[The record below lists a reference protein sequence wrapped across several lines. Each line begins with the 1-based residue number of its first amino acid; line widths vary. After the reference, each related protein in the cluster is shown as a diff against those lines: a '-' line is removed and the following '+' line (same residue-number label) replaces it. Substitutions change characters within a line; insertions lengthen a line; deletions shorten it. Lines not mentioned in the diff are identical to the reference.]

1 MSLKKNFLYSS
12 VLTLSNYVFPLIVYP
27 YVSRTLGLSNIGI
40 VYFVDNLVNYFVL
53 ISLMGITTVGIRE
66 IASARNDKTKLS
78 KTFNSLLAL
87 TTISTIVAIIVLWI
101 AMYTIPT
108 LTPYQDLLYVGLI
121 KIFFNLFLIEWF
133 FMGMENFKYI
143 TNRSLIIRCLYVLCV
158 FILVKDIQDYKIY
171 YVLSVAVVV
180 ANATI
185 NTLYSRKFIHYSLKA
200 INIRPFYRPFL
211 IMGAYALLTNVYL
224 YLNSVW
230 LGFAADTNEVGFFTT
245 ATKLHTI
252 IMSILLAF
260 TNILFPHMSNLLS
273 EGRNKEFWEK
283 INISFDAIFLFA
295 FPSCIYML
303 IAGPELLHLVVGNG
317 FEGSYLPL
325 RIISPLILV
334 IGIEQILVIQ
344 ILMATHCDSIV
355 LRNTFIGAVVSIIF
369 NIPLAH
375 TLGAVG
381 SAIVWVIAESTIMCL
396 SIISIYKKH
405 KYSFPYE
412 RLVTYITSYI
422 PLLVVLLFVYDY
434 LENNYAIIT
443 VLAIITVVYA
453 LTNEIFIIKNNIAQ
467 QLVQSIHSYIKNFI

>member
-1 MSLKKNFLYSS
+1 
-12 VLTLSNYVFPLIVYP
+12 
-27 YVSRTLGLSNIGI
+27 
-40 VYFVDNLVNYFVL
+40 
-53 ISLMGITTVGIRE
+53 
-66 IASARNDKTKLS
+66 
-78 KTFNSLLAL
+78 
-87 TTISTIVAIIVLWI
+87 
-101 AMYTIPT
+101 
-108 LTPYQDLLYVGLI
+108 
-121 KIFFNLFLIEWF
+121 
-133 FMGMENFKYI
+133 
-143 TNRSLIIRCLYVLCV
+143 
-158 FILVKDIQDYKIY
+158 
-171 YVLSVAVVV
+171 
-180 ANATI
+180 
-185 NTLYSRKFIHYSLKA
+185 
-200 INIRPFYRPFL
+200 
-211 IMGAYALLTNVYL
+211 
-224 YLNSVW
+224 
-230 LGFAADTNEVGFFTT
+230 
-245 ATKLHTI
+245 
-252 IMSILLAF
+252 
-260 TNILFPHMSNLLS
+260 
-273 EGRNKEFWEK
+273 
-283 INISFDAIFLFA
+283 
-295 FPSCIYML
+295 ML